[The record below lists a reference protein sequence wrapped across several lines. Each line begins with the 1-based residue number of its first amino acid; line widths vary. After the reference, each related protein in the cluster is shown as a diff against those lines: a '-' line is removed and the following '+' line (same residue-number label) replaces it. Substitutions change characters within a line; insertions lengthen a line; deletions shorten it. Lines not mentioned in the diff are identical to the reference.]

1 MILSEEGVKFIYS
14 FLLFHICIL
23 EVASCLL

>member
-1 MILSEEGVKFIYS
+1 MMLNEEGMKFIDS
-14 FLLFHICIL
+14 FLLFRMCIL